1 MELNDVLLE
10 IKEFSLQPSKW
21 NRRSTGK
28 KLLTPLTFYFP
39 LLSSSPPALRLESE
53 ASNERVGRSGRG
65 NLMKNGQ
72 NVFIFIDQ
80 VPRPGREN
88 LDVATATLRRHRRL
102 AYCPGCFVDV
112 CQTT

>member
-28 KLLTPLTFYFP
+28 KLLTPLTFYFSSLP
-39 LLSSSPPALRLESE
+39 LSSLLCVLRAGERVST
-53 ASNERVGRSGRG
+53 ERVGTGEHG

-72 NVFIFIDQ
+72 NVFI
-80 VPRPGREN
+80 
-88 LDVATATLRRHRRL
+88 
-102 AYCPGCFVDV
+102 Y
-112 CQTT
+112 